1 MKLRK
6 VPVPPSLIRNVY
18 CPLCCSS
25 ATLKPTN
32 TLKSML
38 RCDHCK
44 VLIFANGELSQ
55 QPSIYSWHKIE
66 EAYNYGRQL
75 SIDKQVP

>member
-6 VPVPPSLIRNVY
+6 VPVPPSLIRTVY
-18 CPLCCSS
+18 CPLCSWS

-32 TLKSML
+32 TFKTML

-55 QPSIYSWHKIE
+55 QKLRELQDIPPSHYNNNNYYSG
-66 EAYNYGRQL
+66 Y
-75 SIDKQVP
+75 

>member
-6 VPVPPSLIRNVY
+6 VPVPSSLIRTVY
-18 CPLCCSS
+18 CPLCSSS

-32 TLKSML
+32 TLKTML
-38 RCDHCK
+38 RCDYCK

-55 QPSIYSWHKIE
+55 QKLKMLQDVKFN
-66 EAYNYGRQL
+66 YNNNSSNYP
-75 SIDKQVP
+75 VY

>member
-6 VPVPPSLIRNVY
+6 VPVPSSLIRTVY
-18 CPLCCSS
+18 CPLCSSS

-32 TLKSML
+32 TLKTML
-38 RCDHCK
+38 RCDYCK

-55 QPSIYSWHKIE
+55 QKLRELKDFSQSYYNNNNYYSG
-66 EAYNYGRQL
+66 Y
-75 SIDKQVP
+75 

>member
-6 VPVPPSLIRNVY
+6 VPVPSSLTRTVY
-18 CPLCCSS
+18 CPLCSSS

-32 TLKSML
+32 TLKTML
-38 RCDHCK
+38 RCDYCK

-55 QPSIYSWHKIE
+55 QKLKMLQDVKFN
-66 EAYNYGRQL
+66 YNNNSSNYP
-75 SIDKQVP
+75 VY

>member
-6 VPVPPSLIRNVY
+6 VPVPSFLIRTVY
-18 CPLCCSS
+18 CPLCSLS

-32 TLKSML
+32 TLKTML
-38 RCDHCK
+38 RCDYCK

-55 QPSIYSWHKIE
+55 QKLRELQDFPQLYYNNNYYSG
-66 EAYNYGRQL
+66 Y
-75 SIDKQVP
+75 